1 MTQFAVIGLGR
12 FGSSAALELMK
23 LGHDVLGIDS
33 NRKLVSKYADSL
45 TQAVIADATDEQ
57 ALAELSLQ
65 DYDVVLVAI
74 GTDLQTSLLCVVH
87 LKSLGIKNIW
97 VKASS
102 HPQHLILNRLGVDR
116 IIHPEEEMGMRTAQA
131 LSYPMV
137 EDYISLGNGQSIVE
151 IHVSDQLQ
159 GAPIESFMNNL
170 PSPIYVIAVKRRSEL
185 LIQPEVSFSLAAK
198 DILVLLGSL
207 TALKTLAPRL
217 A

>member
-137 EDYISLGNGQSIVE
+137 EDYISLGNGQFIVE

>member
-65 DYDVVLVAI
+65 DYGVVLVAI
-74 GTDLQTSLLCVVH
+74 GSDLQTSLLCVVH

-137 EDYISLGNGQSIVE
+137 EDYISLGNGQFIVE